1 MPEVSLI
8 VPARDAE
15 AWVAVVVRQAARIQQ
30 LVETNLGRPVEF
42 EVLVLD
48 ERSGDNTLSVL
59 SVLHGQIANLRTV
72 QDLEPGTALRRA
84 ARVARADAW
93 LVVDHPVD
101 PELAA
106 WAVGQVLRGHRA
118 ALVEG
123 ELLAVDRHSGSASLG
138 ARGGGLASAQAAV
151 VRYLRKRGDRPVR
164 SPPSDA
170 RRLARVIWF
179 LRANLATLGFG
190 RLDRPE
196 FLRPRPSRSTDGDG
210 LL

>member
-1 MPEVSLI
+1 MPEVSVI

-15 AWVAVVVRQAARIQQ
+15 GWVAMAVRQAARIQQ
-30 LVETNLGRPVEF
+30 VVERNFGRTVEF
-42 EVLVLD
+42 EILVLD

-84 ARVARADAW
+84 SRLARADAW

-101 PELAA
+101 AELAA
-106 WAVGQVLRGHRA
+106 WAIGQVLRGHRA
-118 ALVEG
+118 ALVDG
-123 ELLAVDRHSGSASLG
+123 ELLAVDRTTGAATLG
-138 ARGGGLASAQAAV
+138 RGGGLACAQSSV

-164 SPPSDA
+164 SPRSDA

-179 LRANLATLGFG
+179 LRKSVATLGFG
-190 RLDRPE
+190 RLDAPT
-196 FLRPRPSRSTDGDG
+196 FLRTRPSRSTAGDG